1 MRKPWLKLSLAIGLC
16 VVGCGDDEEEGD
28 KPCDPV
34 ANEGCEEGQVCELVQ
49 NGEPACFAPLTIAGR
64 VIDLADEAGVEGAHI
79 VALDINGAAR
89 SEVAISDGDGSYSIR
104 LPAERDAD
112 GNPLGDPFTLHA
124 SAPGYATFPEPPRQ
138 SLPIDID
145 EAAESDG
152 MLVIESSATTIGLL
166 ALGSDAG
173 DGRIAGSIAHEL
185 GAGALVIAVV
195 DGVAVS
201 RTIADLDGAFVLF
214 NVPAGDVS
222 VEAYLAG
229 LNVEPELVSLGAGAT
244 EEGVELQ
251 ASTEGL
257 STVGGSVNIVNAEG
271 GLTTSVILALEAT
284 FNDDVKRGIAPA
296 GLRAADV
303 SGAFM
308 IEGVAPGR
316 YVALAAFENDEL
328 VRDPDEGIAG
338 TDIVHLTVEGDEPEV
353 TLEQSFKV
361 TQALAVTSPASS
373 DELEVMDPGADPTFT
388 WVDDSSEDGYE
399 VRIYDAFGRMVHEAL
414 DVPRVT
420 GSTAVTYTWA
430 GAELEPGMIYQLRA
444 WSFREDRAGGERS
457 YISATEDLRGVFL
470 VQAANGEESEQ

>member
-1 MRKPWLKLSLAIGLC
+1 MRKPWLKLSLAAGLC
-16 VVGCGDDEEEGD
+16 LVGCGDDEEEAA

-34 ANEGCEEGQVCELVQ
+34 ANVGCEEGQVCELVQ
-49 NGEPACFAPLTIAGR
+49 EGEPACFAPLTIAGR

-89 SEVAISDGDGSYSIR
+89 SEVAVSDGDGNYAIR
-104 LPAERDAD
+104 LPAERDSD

-138 SLPIDID
+138 SLPIDLD
-145 EAAESDG
+145 EAAEAEG
-152 MLVIESSATTIGLL
+152 RLAIESSATIIGLL

-173 DGRIAGSIAHEL
+173 DGRIAGSIAHDL
-185 GAGALVIAVV
+185 GAGALVLAVV
-195 DGVAVS
+195 DGIAVS

-229 LNVEPELVSLGAGAT
+229 LNIEPESVSLGAGAA

-257 STVGGSVNIVNAEG
+257 STVSGSVNIVNAEG

-284 FNDDVKRGIAPA
+284 FNDDVKRGIAPG
-296 GLRAADV
+296 GLRAAEI

-308 IEGVAPGR
+308 IEGVAPGN

-328 VRDPDEGIAG
+328 VRDPDEGIGG
-338 TDIVHLTVEGDEPEV
+338 TEIVHLVVDGNEPEIA
-353 TLEQSFKV
+353 LEQSFKV
-361 TQALAVTSPASS
+361 TQALEVTSPAPS
-373 DELEVMDPGADPTFT
+373 DELEVMEPGTDPTFA

-420 GSTAVTYTWA
+420 GSGEVTYTWA
-430 GAELEPGMIYQLRA
+430 GAELEPGMIYQMRA

-470 VQAANGEESEQ
+470 SQAVTEESEQ

>member
-1 MRKPWLKLSLAIGLC
+1 MREPWLKLSLAIGLC
-16 VVGCGDDEEEGD
+16 LVGCGDDEEEAA
-28 KPCDPV
+28 KPCNPV
-34 ANEGCEEGQVCELVQ
+34 TSEGCEDGHVCELVQ
-49 NGEPACFAPLTIAGR
+49 DGEPACFAPLTVSGR
-64 VIDLADEAGVEGAHI
+64 VIDLADEGGVEGAHI
-79 VALDINGAAR
+79 VALDVNGAAR
-89 SEVAISDGDGSYSIR
+89 SEVALSDADGAYAIR

-112 GNPLGDPFTLHA
+112 GKALGDPFTLHA

-138 SLPIDID
+138 SLPIDVD
-145 EAAESDG
+145 EAVVAEG
-152 MLVIESSATTIGLL
+152 TLGIESSATTIGLL
-166 ALGSDAG
+166 TLDGSAG

-185 GAGALVIAVV
+185 GAGALVLAVV
-195 DGVAVS
+195 DDVAVS
-201 RTIADLDGAFVLF
+201 RTIADLDGAFTLF

-229 LNVEPELVSLGAGAT
+229 LNIEPEAVSLGAGAA
-244 EEGVELQ
+244 EEGVDLQ

-257 STVGGSVNIVNAEG
+257 STVSGSVNIVNAEG

-328 VRDPDEGIAG
+328 VRDPDEGIGG
-338 TDIVHLTVEGDEPEV
+338 TEIVHLEIDGSEPEIA
-353 TLEQSFKV
+353 LEQSFKV
-361 TQALAVTSPASS
+361 TQALEVTAPESS
-373 DELEVMDPGADPTFT
+373 DELELVDPGSDPVFS

-399 VRIYDAFGRMVHEAL
+399 VRVYDAFGRMVHEAL
-414 DVPRVT
+414 DVPRVS
-420 GSTAVTYTWA
+420 GGGDVTYTWA
-430 GAELEPGMIYQLRA
+430 GAELEAGMIYQMRA

-457 YISATEDLRGVFL
+457 FISATEDLRGVFL
-470 VQAANGEESEQ
+470 AQAVTGEESEQ

>member
-1 MRKPWLKLSLAIGLC
+1 MRKPWLKLSLAVGLC
-16 VVGCGDDEEEGD
+16 VVGCGGDDEDEAAQ
-28 KPCDPV
+28 PCDPI
-34 ANEGCEEGQVCELVQ
+34 ANEGCEEGQACEIVQ
-49 NGEPACFAPLTIAGR
+49 DGEPACFAPLTIAGR
-64 VIDLADEAGVEGAHI
+64 VINLADEAGVEGAHI

-112 GNPLGDPFTLHA
+112 GNPIGDPFTLHA

-138 SLPIDID
+138 SLPIDLD
-145 EAAESDG
+145 EAAEAEG
-152 MLVIESSATTIGLL
+152 TLAIESSATTIGLL

-173 DGRIAGSIAHEL
+173 DGRIAGSIAHDL
-185 GAGALVIAVV
+185 SAGALVLAVV
-195 DGVAVS
+195 DDVAVS
-201 RTIADLDGAFVLF
+201 RTITDLDGAFVLF
-214 NVPAGDVS
+214 NVPAGEVS

-229 LNVEPELVSLGAGAT
+229 LNIEPESVSLGAGAV

-251 ASTEGL
+251 ASTERL
-257 STVGGSVNIVNAEG
+257 STVSGSVNIVNAEG

-316 YVALAAFENDEL
+316 YVALAAFENDQL

-338 TDIVHLTVEGDEPEV
+338 TDIVHLTVDGNEPQIA
-353 TLEQSFKV
+353 LEQSFKV
-361 TQALAVTSPASS
+361 TQALEVTSPESS
-373 DELEVMDPGADPTFT
+373 DELEVMDPGADPTFA
-388 WVDDSSEDGYE
+388 WADDSSEDGYV
-399 VRIYDAFGRMVHEAL
+399 VRVYDAFGRMVHEAL

-420 GSTAVTYTWA
+420 GSTEVTYTWA
-430 GAELEPGMIYQLRA
+430 GADLEAGMIYQMRA
-444 WSFREDRAGGERS
+444 WSFRDDRAGGERS
-457 YISATEDLRGVFL
+457 YISATEDMRGVFL
-470 VQAANGEESEQ
+470 AQ